1 MDIIDLL
8 SEEERRKT
16 KTLVF
21 PRDHRICE
29 EGEICVGVYVV
40 RKGNVKISSYSYEGK
55 EIVYNLIERGG
66 VFGNNLVFASDQRYR
81 GNAIASSDC
90 EITFIE
96 KESLKELLAGNPRF
110 LEEYLRI
117 QSDFG
122 KELNRKIK
130 ILSFDSARERL
141 EFFLQSQGGEAT
153 LKSVSELAEELF
165 LSREATSRLIH
176 GLAKEGSIEIDGKRI
191 RQVK

>member
-21 PRDHRICE
+21 PRGHRVCE

-40 RKGNVKISSYSYEGK
+40 RKGSVKISSYSYEGK

-90 EITFIE
+90 EITFIG

-141 EFFLQSQGGEAT
+141 EFFLQSQGGEAAF
-153 LKSVSELAEELF
+153 KSVSELAEELF

-176 GLAKEGSIEIDGKRI
+176 GLAKEGSIEIGGKRI

>member
-21 PRDHRICE
+21 PRGHRICE
-29 EGEICVGVYVV
+29 EGEICVGVYAV
-40 RKGNVKISSYSYEGK
+40 RKGSVKISSYSYEGK
-55 EIVYNLIERGG
+55 EIVYNLIEGG
-66 VFGNNLVFASDQRYR
+66 RVFGNNLVFASDQRFR

-141 EFFLQSQGGEAT
+141 EFFLQSQGGEVT